1 VRGSG
6 KLKELDK
13 DKNKWKDKDNVKDK
27 DSGKDKD
34 RDKDKDKDKDKNK
47 DSLLQLKITH
57 FKRIYIKQGVNK
69 QFKILNIKR
78 IKETMKILL
87 IKDFKMISIKHHTT
101 ITIFRKQIKT

>member
-1 VRGSG
+1 MKDSG
-6 KLKELDK
+6 KLKKLDK
-13 DKNKWKDKDNVKDK
+13 DKDKWKEKDNVKDK
-27 DSGKDKD
+27 DSGKN
-34 RDKDKDKDKDKNK
+34 RDKDKDKDKSK

-57 FKRIYIKQGVNK
+57 FKRIYIEQGVNK
-69 QFKILNIKR
+69 QQFKILNIKP